1 MASLSFLRHVLQAST
16 AGVIAI
22 MATTGASFAANS
34 QSVPAA
40 SEMPNAGS
48 LAAAGIVFFALAI
61 AGLLNHAQPKLRAS
75 GTGLAGVACF
85 GIVGWFLAALGTGV
99 LADPKPF
106 QAPMDALKPFLLWA
120 QTGTALVG
128 GLVLFAVAARQ
139 MRSERRLVLS
149 NANEATRYGRV
160 SRMIHWTTAI
170 LFIVMIPKGIFMSMI
185 PSNAWFRIEYAVAH
199 ETIGVIILGLV
210 IVRVIWNRRSK
221 RPELDPSLKPVEHK
235 LAHRAHL
242 VLYFLMFTVPITGY
256 VMTTMHGFPLSF
268 FNLKIGAIWGE
279 SGLYVVWGL
288 FHKYILQYVIY
299 LILGAHILGAL
310 KHQIIDKHD
319 NALKRMVS

>member
-1 MASLSFLRHVLQAST
+1 MASLSFVQHAFQASI
-16 AGVIAI
+16 AGGVVIL
-22 MATTGASFAANS
+22 ATTGASFAASS
-34 QSVPAA
+34 QSIPSA

-48 LAAAGIVFFALAI
+48 LAATGIVFSALVI
-61 AGLLNHAQPKLRAS
+61 AGLLNHAQPKLRAL

-139 MRSERRLVLS
+139 MKSERRLVLS
-149 NANEATRYGRV
+149 NANETTRYGRV

-170 LFIVMIPKGIFMSMI
+170 LFIVMIPMGIFMSMI
-185 PSNAWFRIEYAVAH
+185 PSDSWLRIEYAVAH
-199 ETIGVIILGLV
+199 ETIGVIILGLA
-210 IVRVIWNRRSK
+210 IMRVIWNRRTK
-221 RPELDPSLKPVEHK
+221 RPELDPSLKPVERK

-242 VLYFLMFTVPITGY
+242 VLYFLMFAVPITGY